1 MDTKNKNPGMDAKNK
16 NPPLQGGHGQTG
28 RLLQTGGFGLK
39 AIAGIQQGIF
49 SSDKFCK
56 FVRHS
61 GHSMIRTYPKL
72 KTPWVDLR

>member
-1 MDTKNKNPGMDAKNK
+1 MRLREVKKSAKG
-16 NPPLQGGHGQTG
+16 LRGGYGQAG
-28 RLLQTGGFGLK
+28 KLLQTGGFGLK
-39 AIAGIQQGIF
+39 AIAGIRQGIF

-56 FVRHS
+56 FVLHG